1 MSRHLRIAAAAAVF
15 LLFLLSLRLS
25 LSLVS
30 LFHGK
35 SPGLVLTLQFG
46 VHFSSLPSL
55 CRAVELKKEGT
66 LMQFVLKA

>member
-15 LLFLLSLRLS
+15 LLFLLSLR

-55 CRAVELKKEGT
+55 C
-66 LMQFVLKA
+66 